1 MRAEKERHHAS
12 RTHECDRQSECNE
25 LFGRPNG
32 KNGGPMTND
41 PLHLFDP
48 GLKELVG
55 KRARPVRLSPA
66 TQNDVS
72 LNALLETGTPKSVR
86 RSPLEWLAATGVHI
100 VIIAA
105 LIIVPLYTTGTIQ
118 LPNYEDTPLVVPPA
132 APPPPP
138 PAAVR
143 AVTPHITSKRPNLT
157 YKLGKATAP
166 TSIPKTVSPDNSAAA
181 PDLGGVVGGV
191 PGGVAGGQLGGS
203 LDGVLGGTGTAIP
216 IPPPQQP
223 AARRI
228 VRVGANVKAPRQI
241 YSVQPEYPP
250 VAMQAHIRGAV
261 VVNAVIDEHGNVVGA
276 RAVSGHPFLVAAALK
291 AVLQWKYE
299 PTLLNGTPVAVEME
313 VTVHFNLGS

>member
-1 MRAEKERHHAS
+1 MRAEEWKHYAS
-12 RTHECDRQSECNE
+12 RTHEFDRQSECNG

-41 PLHLFDP
+41 PIHLFDP

-55 KRARPVRLSPA
+55 KPAPPVRLAPT
-66 TQNDVS
+66 TQNEVS
-72 LNALLETGTPKSVR
+72 LDALLETGSTKSVR

-118 LPNYEDTPLVVPPA
+118 LHNYEDTPLVAPPA

-157 YKLGKATAP
+157 YKVGKVTAP
-166 TSIPKTVSPDNSAAA
+166 TSIPKTVSLDNAAA
-181 PDLGGVVGGV
+181 EPDLGGVVDGV
-191 PGGVAGGQLGGS
+191 PGGVPGGQLGGS
-203 LDGVLGGTGTAIP
+203 LGGVLGGTGTSV
-216 IPPPQQP
+216 PPPMP
-223 AARRI
+223 RAAARRI
-228 VRVGANVKAPRQI
+228 VRVGSNLKAPQQT
-241 YSVQPEYPP
+241 YLVQPEYP
-250 VAMQAHIRGAV
+250 VLAMQARIWGV
-261 VVNAVIDEHGNVVGA
+261 VVVDAVIDERGNVVGA
-276 RAVSGHPFLVAAALK
+276 RAVSGHPLLVPAALK

-313 VTVHFNLGS
+313 VTVH